1 MIKFQEEPEKQM
13 VPKEELE
20 KCGWALSDFEYDKL
34 KKIGKKC
41 TLTSRSKNEIA
52 KEFKADLAVML

>member
-1 MIKFQEEPEKQM
+1 M

-41 TLTSRSKNEIA
+41 TLTSRSKKEIA